1 MQKTIEFIAPV
12 PYTGYVLYSV
22 SRVVK
27 NVIPEGGIIL
37 PDETQTV
44 TRNRVSN
51 IVTFW
56 KDDFLFYGNK
66 GWEHNHVGLKIHTK
80 LDCIDVIWK
89 RGEKVAEVVEP
100 KLVVSNAPNRV
111 IRDKNGKH
119 FFSFDGDYSVDEDNF
134 VYDVPEGAEQVTWIK
149 GSGTYCAWK
158 NKGTVVSSMW
168 VKDGEWERA
177 ANITLS
183 DYLREFKDCVE
194 LIWAKPDDVID
205 IDYSIFSGAFSGIGV
220 DKPAAEIEMFGT
232 VEPKQPHF
240 DFSEINFDFEMPPV
254 EPESHEVEFLD
265 VLTFLTKATLEGKQK
280 QIIINLLNKA

>member
-89 RGEKVAEVVEP
+89 RGEKVAEVVRP
-100 KLVVSNAPNRV
+100 DFVNHV
-111 IRDKNGKH
+111 
-119 FFSFDGDYSVDEDNF
+119 DY
-134 VYDVPEGAEQVTWIK
+134 
-149 GSGTYCAWK
+149 
-158 NKGTVVSSMW
+158 
-168 VKDGEWERA
+168 R
-177 ANITLS
+177 L
-183 DYLREFKDCVE
+183 
-194 LIWAKPDDVID
+194 
-205 IDYSIFSGAFSGIGV
+205 FSGAFSGIGV
-220 DKPAAEIEMFGT
+220 DKPAAELKIFRT
-232 VEPKQPHF
+232 FEPKRQHF
-240 DFSEINFDFEMPPV
+240 DFSDADKFTGLKNTLYFDCYPPIDNTHGNDAEKINFDFEMPPV
-254 EPESHEVEFLD
+254 EPEAHEVEFLD
-265 VLTFLTKATLEGKQK
+265 VLTFLTKAKLEDKQK
-280 QIIINLLNKA
+280 QIITNLLSKA

>member
-89 RGEKVAEVVEP
+89 RGENVAEVVE
-100 KLVVSNAPNRV
+100 S
-111 IRDKNGKH
+111 D
-119 FFSFDGDYSVDEDNF
+119 F
-134 VYDVPEGAEQVTWIK
+134 VTDV
-149 GSGTYCAWK
+149 
-158 NKGTVVSSMW
+158 
-168 VKDGEWERA
+168 
-177 ANITLS
+177 
-183 DYLREFKDCVE
+183 
-194 LIWAKPDDVID
+194 
-205 IDYSIFSGAFSGIGV
+205 DYSIFSGAFSGIGV
-220 DKPAAEIEMFGT
+220 DKPAAELEIFGT
-232 VEPKQPHF
+232 AEPKRPHF

-265 VLTFLTKATLEGKQK
+265 VLTFLTKAKLEGKQK